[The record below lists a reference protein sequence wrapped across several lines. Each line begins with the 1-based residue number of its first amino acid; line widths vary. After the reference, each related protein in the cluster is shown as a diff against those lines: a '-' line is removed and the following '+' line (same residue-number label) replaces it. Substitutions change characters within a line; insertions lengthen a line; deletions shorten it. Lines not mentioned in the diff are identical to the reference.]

1 MRAVLFTLCL
11 GISIVFT
18 GCTSHRTAALQ
29 RREAERQ
36 SVRQDMARLEAEQAE
51 LLRAVTEARQRWDRI
66 RLATPK
72 VTALPTQPANAV
84 MAEAEVISMTRT
96 EQAPF
101 RFLGRLKMHQPV
113 ALAGREVEGLL
124 LSHERDLSTLSGQ
137 MIRVATY
144 AGVLEQQLMPMGP
157 FSVNNH
163 ATLAAEEKDGV
174 FQQFDEARYA
184 SPVVLTGHVLAF
196 EPDPE
201 NKSGYF
207 IFETLYTGDMATV
220 VIESP
225 ARYRGTRLR
234 VLVESDATASRDN
247 WAKVG
252 APVQFSTAET
262 TVAWEPWGF
271 TRAADLKDVSFL
283 P

>member
-1 MRAVLFTLCL
+1 
-11 GISIVFT
+11 
-18 GCTSHRTAALQ
+18 
-29 RREAERQ
+29 
-36 SVRQDMARLEAEQAE
+36 MA
-51 LLRAVTEARQRWDRI
+51 
-66 RLATPK
+66 
-72 VTALPTQPANAV
+72 
-84 MAEAEVISMTRT
+84 RT

-101 RFLGRLKMHQPV
+101 RYLGRLKMHQPV
-113 ALAGREVEGLL
+113 ALEGKEVEGFL
-124 LSHERDLSTLSGQ
+124 LSHERDLSSLSGQ
-137 MIRVATY
+137 VIQVATY

-163 ATLAAEEKDGV
+163 ATLAAEETNGV
-174 FQQFDEARYA
+174 FQQFDEALY
-184 SPVVLTGHVLAF
+184 STPLILTGHVVAF

-220 VIESP
+220 AIETP
-225 ARYRGTRLR
+225 ARYRGTKLR
-234 VLVESDATASRDN
+234 VLVESDASSTRDH

-252 APVQFSTAET
+252 AAVQFSSAEM

-271 TRAADLKDVSFL
+271 TRAADLKDVTFL